1 MCATEVALHGIRR
14 GAAVTLAIAQVH
26 LGHDLR
32 LVEPGFPEKE
42 NPNDY
47 QDLVDGF
54 EGAGAAVE
62 NITLVKEVV
71 NNIFLGP

>member
-32 LVEPGFPEKE
+32 LVEPGFP
-42 NPNDY
+42 
-47 QDLVDGF
+47 
-54 EGAGAAVE
+54 
-62 NITLVKEVV
+62 
-71 NNIFLGP
+71 

>member
-1 MCATEVALHGIRR
+1 
-14 GAAVTLAIAQVH
+14 
-26 LGHDLR
+26 

-42 NPNDY
+42 NPDDY

-54 EGAGAAVE
+54 EGVGATVE
-62 NITLVKEVV
+62 NITSVKEVM